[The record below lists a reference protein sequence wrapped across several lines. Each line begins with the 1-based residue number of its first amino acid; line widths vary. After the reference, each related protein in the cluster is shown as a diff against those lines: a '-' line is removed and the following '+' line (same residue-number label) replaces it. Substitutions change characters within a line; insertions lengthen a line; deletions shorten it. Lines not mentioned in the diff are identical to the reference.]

1 MGQEAESGIH
11 WEFHQM
17 LAEGDAPSLWMLS
30 EAEWFLN
37 NNFFFDS
44 TRRVD
49 LSVAEKSKYEIG
61 WRLRSSP
68 SRSEIERLPYVS
80 MIVGDVNGEEW
91 LLSEVWNGFEK
102 IIIILYIV
110 EIWNH
115 MTWELVKLFNGRIA
129 IVIIWETVQHD
140 LVGIFRLVK
149 RILLRCSEVKSH
161 VAWWF
166 SRDAPAVRMGDPE
179 IKWNPLLSK
188 EMEIAIRRFWWVY
201 VFIKNNYFLGILGR
215 YTK

>member
-140 LVGIFRLVK
+140 LVWYIASGEKDPVEMFRGEITCRLMV
-149 RILLRCSEVKSH
+149 LTRCSCCQDGWSWNQMKS
-161 VAWWF
+161 A
-166 SRDAPAVRMGDPE
+166 AVEGDGDCYQT
-179 IKWNPLLSK
+179 LLMSICLYK
-188 EMEIAIRRFWWVY
+188 
-201 VFIKNNYFLGILGR
+201 K
-215 YTK
+215 